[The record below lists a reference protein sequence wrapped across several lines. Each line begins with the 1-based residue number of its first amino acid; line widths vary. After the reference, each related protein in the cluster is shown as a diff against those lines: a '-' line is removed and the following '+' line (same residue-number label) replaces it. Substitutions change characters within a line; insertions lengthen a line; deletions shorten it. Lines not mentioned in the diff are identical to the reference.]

1 MRDTITYTTQT
12 AFDKISA
19 HLVKQDRRARPSKN
33 IRICQLKTAEGLQCA
48 VGCLIPDEDYR
59 IELEQYLVRELVA
72 EVPCLRGL
80 DAQFLRDMQLIHD
93 KENVENW
100 PRMLRQYARKN
111 GLVY

>member
-1 MRDTITYTTQT
+1 MRDTITYTRQT

-19 HLVKQDRRARPSKN
+19 HLVKQGRRARASEGV
-33 IRICQLKTAEGLQCA
+33 RICQLKTDEGLQCA

-59 IELEQYLVRELVA
+59 IELEHYLVRELVS

-93 KENVENW
+93 KEKVENW

-111 GLVY
+111 ELVY